1 MKTLNLEVMEDFFC
15 ATIGNYDGVHRGHQK
30 VLEKVRLL
38 AKDRGQKTMVVT
50 FDKHPMEVICPER
63 APHPILSL
71 DERVRKLKENK
82 IDNVTILSF
91 NREFM
96 QQTAYDF
103 MENVLYKKLGVRTLV
118 IGYDNRFGKRNPE
131 ENAESY
137 INYGKQ
143 IGIEVVIGPKPE
155 ECGLYNGKPI
165 CSSLIRQMIREG
177 NNEEAKLLL

>member
-1 MKTLNLEVMEDFFC
+1 MEDFFC

-96 QQTAYDF
+96 QQTAYAF
-103 MENVLYKKLGVRTLV
+103 MKNVLYKKLGVRTLV

>member
-1 MKTLNLEVMEDFFC
+1 
-15 ATIGNYDGVHRGHQK
+15 
-30 VLEKVRLL
+30 
-38 AKDRGQKTMVVT
+38 MVVT

>member
-1 MKTLNLEVMEDFFC
+1 MEDFFC

-103 MENVLYKKLGVRTLV
+103 MKNVLYKELGVRTLV

>member
-1 MKTLNLEVMEDFFC
+1 MEDFFC

-30 VLEKVRLL
+30 VLEKVRML
-38 AKDRGQKTMVVT
+38 AKERGQKTMVVT

-71 DERVRKLKENK
+71 EERVRKLQEKK
-82 IDNVTILSF
+82 IDEVTVLSF

-103 MENVLYKKLGVRTLV
+103 MKKVLYEELGVRTLV

-137 INYGKQ
+137 INYGKE
-143 IGIEVVIGPKPE
+143 IGIEVIIGPRPE
-155 ECGLYNGKPI
+155 ECGLYKGKPV
-165 CSSLIRQMIREG
+165 CSSLIRQMILEG
-177 NNEEAKLLL
+177 NIEEAQLLL

>member
-1 MKTLNLEVMEDFFC
+1 MEDFFC

-118 IGYDNRFGKRNPE
+118 IGYDNRFGKSNPE

-143 IGIEVVIGPKPE
+143 IGLEVVIGPKPE

>member
-1 MKTLNLEVMEDFFC
+1 MEDFFC

-82 IDNVTILSF
+82 IL
-91 NREFM
+91 
-96 QQTAYDF
+96 DF
-103 MENVLYKKLGVRTLV
+103 LEYSNKVKELYSDIPVYV
-118 IGYDNRFGKRNPE
+118 AMVFIY
-131 ENAESY
+131 S
-137 INYGKQ
+137 
-143 IGIEVVIGPKPE
+143 
-155 ECGLYNGKPI
+155 
-165 CSSLIRQMIREG
+165 
-177 NNEEAKLLL
+177 

>member
-1 MKTLNLEVMEDFFC
+1 MEDFFC

>member
-1 MKTLNLEVMEDFFC
+1 
-15 ATIGNYDGVHRGHQK
+15 
-30 VLEKVRLL
+30 
-38 AKDRGQKTMVVT
+38 MVVT

-103 MENVLYKKLGVRTLV
+103 MKNVLYKKLGVRTLV

>member
-1 MKTLNLEVMEDFFC
+1 MEDFFC

-71 DERVRKLKENK
+71 DERVRKLMENK

-165 CSSLIRQMIREG
+165 CSSHIRQMIREG